1 MLRWI
6 GSLAMAFCLIGGTVR
21 AEEATIG
28 REVAFGCQNPFA
40 YGTVA
45 QFASDGD
52 TAAAKR
58 LLRYLFFA
66 GDCVRFHTGERVF
79 VDGRAEPWVRIRRP
93 GQIAAY
99 WIASDD
105 IWSRWP

>member
-1 MLRWI
+1 MTARVV
-6 GSLAMAFCLIGGTVR
+6 GLAAALCLFSGAAL

-28 REVAFGCQNPFA
+28 REVAFGCQNPYA
-40 YGTVA
+40 YGTVV
-45 QFASDGD
+45 QFESDGD
-52 TAAAKR
+52 TAAARR
-58 LLRYLFFA
+58 LLRHLFSA

-93 GQIAAY
+93 GHVAAY
-99 WIASDD
+99 WIGSDE